1 MRLKQKSDLLTVEI
15 RGVKVL
21 LMDKLTFQIVPK
33 TTSALLLV
41 TIGKGK
47 PT

>member
-1 MRLKQKSDLLTVEI
+1 MSVDCGDWR
-15 RGVKVL
+15 VKVL
-21 LMDKLTFQIVPK
+21 LVDKLTFQIVPK